1 VKPFR
6 KLFTLLW
13 ISLLFLPWISIRSTY
28 FQIDTFLVDRL
39 NEHLLNVENTNVDVT
54 RILPLL
60 DIDLNPSYSLLLFE
74 EGYAILSNQSAIV
87 SEYALHTAEIPYQNF
102 IKPSRTYVYGGP
114 TNYAFTDDGIRYR
127 SAIDG
132 TSIRFS
138 PTEKQK
144 QLNKTILSE
153 TTKKAAVEINYV
165 PLRWRG
171 IHESLF
177 LRYNHGIW
185 INNAE
190 NYPEGNGI
198 CGPIAVAILM
208 SYYQDHID
216 RNYVPNT
223 IRTPESRSPGNLI
236 YLLTLHIGGVQYGTI
251 GWMLYYGIQEFLT
264 SQKIDFYQPKMT
276 LLETW
281 DAVVT
286 QVDQGR
292 PIAVGLTSWA
302 GSPASYGNHWVTVYA
317 YAKDE
322 RERGYYKAI
331 DNHGN
336 YKAVINTRWTVG
348 TIWLEENRQ

>member
-1 VKPFR
+1 VKSFK

-13 ISLLFLPWISIRSTY
+13 ISLLFLPWTSIKPSFPQNESY
-28 FQIDTFLVDRL
+28 LMDRL
-39 NEHLLNVENTNVDVT
+39 NDTLLSNENTQVNVT
-54 RILPLL
+54 KTLPLL
-60 DIDLNPSYSLLLFE
+60 DAELNPSYTLLLFE
-74 EGYAILSNQSAIV
+74 KGYAILSTQSAFV
-87 SEYALHTAEIPYQNF
+87 SEYALQTEKIPYLAWL
-102 IKPSRTYVYGGP
+102 KPGRTYVYGGP
-114 TNYAFTDDGIRYR
+114 TNYAFTDDGIRYH

-132 TSIRFS
+132 TSILFS
-138 PTEKQK
+138 PTEKQI
-144 QLNKTILSE
+144 QLNKTILRE
-153 TTKKAAVEINYV
+153 TTKRAAVEIKYV

-198 CGPIAVAILM
+198 CGPIAVAIMM

-251 GWMLYYGIQEFLT
+251 GWMLYYGIQEFLA
-264 SQKIDFYQPKMT
+264 SQKIDFYQPRMT

-281 DAVVT
+281 EAVVT

-348 TIWLEENRQ
+348 TIWLEEDRP